1 MKRLPLLLWLLAWS
15 CWLWLGFG
23 LSRNLPRNLA
33 PKIVQIP
40 VPEGERL
47 LGFLDDRNDVVV
59 GSPSLPGE
67 VHRFDIF
74 DATTGRLKERVE
86 SADLYSRA
94 SQSSFWLSQ
103 RRVEVRKN
111 DPLSLAEKYLKDDWR
126 TIVMVER
133 GTGAVFKRF
142 WWTDFMKLEF
152 ESADGTLV
160 AGNQGAIYHAPPVNW
175 PILALCQTILALP
188 LIMLWAV
195 LRWRRQRRLL
205 ATTAI

>member
-1 MKRLPLLLWLLAWS
+1 MKWLKPSFWLLAWGT
-15 CWLWLGFG
+15 WLWLGFG

-33 PKIVQIP
+33 PKIAQIP

-67 VHRFDIF
+67 VRPYDVF
-74 DATTGRLKERVE
+74 DATTGSHQE
-86 SADLYSRA
+86 SFESEDLYRRA

-133 GTGAVFKRF
+133 GTGTVLKRF

-175 PILALCQTILALP
+175 PILALCQTILTLP